1 DSSQLELGLR
11 IAYQREP
18 SIRHSSSQYTF
29 TSRLRYTTGHLRRET
44 RTLWSLPGR
53 RGQRRVRRP
62 EREFHRNLCAS
73 EIAAATGRAVI
84 LTLSV
89 RHSGRAA
96 ATARAG
102 IHNHP
107 QRLWIPGLRAH
118 APHPAPG

>member
-44 RTLWSLPGR
+44 RTLCSLPVR
-53 RGQRRVRRP
+53 RVQRRVRRP

-84 LTLSV
+84 
-89 RHSGRAA
+89 
-96 ATARAG
+96 
-102 IHNHP
+102 P
-107 QRLWIPGLRAH
+107 QRRFARTLGSSVACYTATITQRSCRVRGCKSEK
-118 APHPAPG
+118 